1 MSHEEPNPIYP
12 TEDTGANLTPLP
24 LSGASTP
31 SGGPITRT
39 VAIIKNHG
47 LDHRFDIETLISDA
61 KFEIV
66 KERQMEFDTDTDPDT
81 LYELFGEDARSFS
94 EGPVWVY
101 ILERRRAIETWQQL
115 MGPADPAEA
124 HETAPNSIR
133 ARYGISKEQ
142 NTIMGS
148 PDSATAEVQIA
159 SLFASSPPFPTTELP
174 EDDSAPGYQYGSM
187 RSISSS
193 VLNTLKR
200 QLSSTGSQSSSKFS
214 SDKQKPRFSARA
226 LPATH
231 AKPDIT
237 PRMTKAAALR
247 QGIKLERTD
256 SNKSIPTKDEMKQIF
271 MDVPGHR
278 RSSTIAVASTAPPA
292 FAPRMTKAAALR
304 LGIKQEPVS
313 PAKSRQSIDSEKRPT
328 FEGVPG
334 HKRRETI
341 SVASSAA
348 PTVAPRTNRSAALR
362 ATMDKAPPSSFMFRG
377 PSSGALSRS
386 SSSTSLNSNY
396 SNKPPSR
403 PPSAANNYSR
413 PSSAAN
419 TYGRPPSAA
428 AAAPS
433 RPAPRP
439 SVSRSASLSRATGAS
454 AARPPLANAT
464 SEKQVNGG
472 AKPTNGGAAPPKLQ
486 RRPSSIQAPT
496 IAPRTNKSATLR
508 AEKKAKEE
516 AEAAAKASKMKPR
529 KPGFILSG

>member
-1 MSHEEPNPIYP
+1 MSHEQHNPVYP
-12 TEDTGANLTPLP
+12 TEDTSANLTPLP
-24 LSGASTP
+24 PSGASTP

-47 LDHRFDIETLISDA
+47 LDHRFDIESLISEA

-66 KERQMEFDTDTDPDT
+66 KERQMEFDTDTDPET

-101 ILERRRAIETWQQL
+101 ILERRRAIETWQEL

-124 HETAPNSIR
+124 HETAPHSIR
-133 ARYGISKEQ
+133 ARYGISTAQ

-148 PDSATAEVQIA
+148 PDAAAAEVQIA
-159 SLFASSPPFPTTELP
+159 SLFASSPPFPTSELP
-174 EDDSAPGYQYGSM
+174 EEDVVPGYQYGSM
-187 RSISSS
+187 RSVSSS
-193 VLNTLKR
+193 VLSTLKR

-214 SDKQKPRFSARA
+214 SDKQKIRFSARA

-231 AKPDIT
+231 AKPDIA

-278 RSSTIAVASTAPPA
+278 RSSTISVASTAPPA

-304 LGIKQEPVS
+304 LGIKQEKPVA
-313 PAKSRQSIDSEKRPT
+313 PVKSRQSMEKRPT

-348 PTVAPRTNRSAALR
+348 PVVTPRTNRSAALR

-377 PSSGALSRS
+377 PSSGGLSRS

-413 PSSAAN
+413 PPSAAN

-428 AAAPS
+428 AAAPT

-439 SVSRSASLSRATGAS
+439 SVSRSASLSRATAAS

-464 SEKQVNGG
+464 LEKSVNGG
-472 AKPTNGGAAPPKLQ
+472 AKPANGGTAPPKLQ
-486 RRPSSIQAPT
+486 RRPSSISAPT
-496 IAPRTNKSATLR
+496 IAPRTNKSAALR

-516 AEAAAKASKMKPR
+516 AEAAAKAAKMKPR